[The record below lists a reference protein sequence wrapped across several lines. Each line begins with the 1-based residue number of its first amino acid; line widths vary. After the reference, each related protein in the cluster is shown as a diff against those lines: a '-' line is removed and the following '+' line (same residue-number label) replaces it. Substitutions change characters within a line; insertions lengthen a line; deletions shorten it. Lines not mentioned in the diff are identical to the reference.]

1 MFPRSSR
8 KAIVHHS
15 LCQIE
20 PSCPQSLLHSNSAA
34 TQFPLQQNGEIELFF
49 FFFVRVCVSILNKF
63 NTENE
68 LTGQSWT
75 LFLR

>member
-8 KAIVHHS
+8 KAIVRRS

-20 PSCPQSLLHSNSAA
+20 PSCPQSPLHSNSAV

-49 FFFVRVCVSILNKF
+49 FVSILNKF

-75 LFLR
+75 